1 VQRRAGSGSGVNLR
15 AERESD
21 ERFVS
26 T

>member
-15 AERESD
+15 AEREFD